1 MKKIYLLAFLGMLLA
16 TACEKTTVDDYPEV
30 KNPINKSKEI
40 QNDSVEKAIIQKL
53 DSIQGEEHTGSAN
66 VRYGDVKC

>member
-40 QNDSVEKAIIQKL
+40 QNDSVEKPIIQKL
-53 DSIQGEEHTGSAN
+53 DSIQGGQDDGSAT